1 MNPIKSKKSK
11 TKLSSKG
18 GFSLVEVM
26 IGALI
31 LTMIGV
37 GTLSGLL
44 QARRMT
50 QGSIN
55 EGTAMTVAQG
65 YLEQMKNMQFALL
78 DNSEITELINQG
90 AQDTLRVSP
99 KVNNPSVGASSD
111 ISNVKSLD
119 LNNTPNNTTDDLVID
134 FVLYVEDITDTSLE
148 VGEARRVILRY
159 TYTDNSHL
167 NGRTVTNTLMTIR
180 SDVPTF

>member
-1 MNPIKSKKSK
+1 MVFSRNKSRAFNKKA
-11 TKLSSKG
+11 

-31 LTMIGV
+31 LTMVGF

-44 QARRMT
+44 QTRRMT

-65 YLEQMKNMQFALL
+65 YLEQMKNMQFSLL
-78 DNSEITELINQG
+78 DDPEITELINQG
-90 AQDTLRVSP
+90 VADTLRVSP
-99 KVNNPSVGASSD
+99 VVSDPTVGAGSD
-111 ISNVKSLD
+111 ISNLKSLD
-119 LNNTPNNTTDDLVID
+119 INNTPDNATDDLVLDI
-134 FVLYVEDITDTSLE
+134 VLYIEDITNLASE
-148 VGEARRVILRY
+148 VGEARRIILRY
-159 TYTDNSHL
+159 SYTDNSIA
-167 NGRTVTNTLMTIR
+167 NGRTVTNTLVTVR

>member
-1 MNPIKSKKSK
+1 MAIFSKKS
-11 TKLSSKG
+11 LSSAGKD

-26 IGALI
+26 VGALI
-31 LTMIGV
+31 LSMVGF

-65 YLEQMKNMQFALL
+65 YLEQMKNMQFSLL
-78 DNSEITELINQG
+78 DEDSVSELINQG
-90 AQDTLRVSP
+90 SADTLSVSP
-99 KVNNPSVGASSD
+99 NVNDPTAGASSD
-111 ISNVKSLD
+111 IDNIKSLD
-119 LNNTPNNTTDDLVID
+119 INNTPDDDTDDLKIN
-134 FVLYVEDITDTSLE
+134 FVLYVEDITDTSSQ
-148 VGEARRVILRY
+148 VGEARRIILRY
-159 TYTDNSHL
+159 SYTDNSL
-167 NGRTVTNTLMTIR
+167 LSGRVVTDTLVTVR

>member
-1 MNPIKSKKSK
+1 MGKI
-11 TKLSSKG
+11 SKG
-18 GFSLVEVM
+18 KRTLKGKDGFSLVEVM

-31 LTMIGV
+31 LTMVGM

-65 YLEQMKNMQFALL
+65 YLEQMKNMQFSLL
-78 DNSEITELINQG
+78 DDSEIMELINQG
-90 AQDTLRVSP
+90 TADSLKVSP
-99 KVNNPSVGASSD
+99 AVSDPTVGATSD

-119 LNNTPNNTTDDLVID
+119 INNTPNDATDDLVID
-134 FVLYVEDITDTSLE
+134 FILYVEDITDVSAQ

-159 TYTDNSHL
+159 SYSDNTLLS
-167 NGRTVTNTLMTIR
+167 GRSVTNTLITVR